1 MSEITAAAATG
12 GREMTWFGIITII
25 IGILAIAAPS
35 ITGLSVMLLVG
46 LLVLAGGIVRMIW
59 AFRAR
64 SLGRGLFG
72 LAIGGLTL
80 LCGVAL
86 LTHPLFASGVLTIM
100 LAVYLMVDGVF
111 EFVAAFRVR
120 PSSGWVWPL
129 VGGILSFLLGL
140 MIWQQFPLSGVWA
153 IGVLLGFKLLLVGM
167 AIIAVGPTM
176 RSNA

>member
-35 ITGLSVMLLVG
+35 ITGLSVTLLVG
-46 LLVLAGGIVRMIW
+46 LLVLAGGIARMIW
-59 AFRAR
+59 AFRA
-64 SLGRGLFG
+64 SSIGGGLFG

-86 LTHPLFASGVLTIM
+86 LTDPLLASGVLTII
-100 LAVYLMVDGVF
+100 LAAYLVVDGVF
-111 EFVAAFRVR
+111 EIVAAFRVR
-120 PSSGWVWPL
+120 PSSRWVWPL
-129 VGGILSFLLGL
+129 VGGILSFLLGFL
-140 MIWQQFPLSGVWA
+140 ILQQFPLSGAWA

-167 AIIAVGPTM
+167 AMIAVGPTV